1 MKQVTTKRS
10 AEVGVQ
16 EAIRLTGVST
26 NNLKSIDVAFPLG
39 EITVVTGVSG
49 SGKSSLVFDTLYGEA
64 YRRYVDSLS
73 SFARQ
78 YLQALPKPAV
88 AAVEKL
94 PPAIAVRQMAATGTS
109 RSTVGTVTETV
120 DLLRVIFTH
129 LAEITCYKCQG
140 PVRKDHPQAV
150 SQETVAG
157 RIGEK
162 LLVAAPLDRWGK
174 VAAKELKVQLEAAG
188 FSRLL
193 TAAGALV
200 RLEEAKA
207 TELKGAAVVVDRVT
221 ISADSHDRLSES
233 LTLGF
238 KVGRGKCWLVAED
251 GGRQVFSQ
259 GLDCPRC
266 NIDYIEPSMPLFS
279 FNHPLGACPGCQGF
293 GYMSD
298 LDVDKVIPD
307 RESSLA
313 KSGVAA
319 WNFGAFTE
327 YYTWAKASAKRLGF
341 QFDLK
346 FAAYSKEQWDWLFN
360 GEGRQFDGIAGF
372 FAYLD
377 SKKYKAHYRI
387 HSARFRRYVL
397 CKTCNGDR
405 LNPLALACRVK
416 GLNLAEVSHLAI
428 DALDHWNRSL
438 EVSATSAE
446 KLEEGMLGVGEAT
459 EELRARLNYL
469 SRVGVGYL
477 TLDRQT
483 RTLSGG
489 ELQRINMARC
499 LGSALT
505 ATLYCLDEPS
515 AGLHARDSG
524 KLLAIIEELRDQ
536 GNTVVMVEHERRLI
550 AGADHLVEIGPAA
563 GHLGGEVVFQGR
575 PSVHEVKLA
584 KAPPTKVVDSKQ
596 KFIEIKGARTHN
608 LKNINVRIPIGKITA
623 VCGVSGSGK
632 TSLIQHTLFPMVA
645 RELGQSID
653 RVAQSEPQVGSVG
666 PAAVLRSHS
675 EIMLVSQVSLGRS
688 SRSNIAT
695 YLGLMDDLRKI
706 LADQPLARKLGL
718 KPGAFSFNTPGGRC
732 ETCRGLGTVV
742 EDLSF
747 LGEMEVICP
756 ACQGRRFEDRVL
768 SVDYLGKNLIDML
781 KMTVAEAATFFFDKP
796 QIRRICDQV
805 VGMGLGYVSLG
816 QSTSSFSGGEAQ
828 RLKLIAR
835 VRDVT
840 NTKPAI
846 LIFDEPTTGLSDRDV
861 ANLIEQLRGLTSH
874 GHTVIVVEHHL
885 DVLREADW
893 LIEVG
898 PEAAA
903 AGGQLV
909 YEGPPSGIG
918 AAKES
923 LTAPY
928 LWEGTN

>member
-1 MKQVTTKRS
+1 MTTKATSVAKVAR
-10 AEVGVQ
+10 
-16 EAIRLTGVST
+16 EAIRLKGVST

-88 AAVEKL
+88 TTVENL

-109 RSTVGTVTETV
+109 RSTVGTATETV

-129 LAEITCYKCQG
+129 MAEITCYKCQG
-140 PVRKDHPQAV
+140 PVKKDHPQ
-150 SQETVAG
+150 SISKHTVAT
-157 RIGEK
+157 RQGEK
-162 LLVAAPLDRWGK
+162 LLVAATLERWGK
-174 VAAKELKVQLEAAG
+174 VAAKELKSQLEAAG

-193 TAAGALV
+193 TAAGAVVKLD
-200 RLEEAKA
+200 EAKA
-207 TELKGAAVVVDRVT
+207 TELKGAAVVVDRVSV
-221 ISADSHDRLSES
+221 SADSHDRLSES

-251 GGRQVFSQ
+251 GSRQIFSQ

-266 NIDYIEPSMPLFS
+266 NIDYLEPSMPLFS

-313 KSGVAA
+313 KAGVAA

-327 YYTWAKASAKRLGF
+327 YYTWAKSSAKRLGF

-346 FAAYSKEQWDWLFN
+346 FSEYSKEQWDWLLS
-360 GEGRQFDGIAGF
+360 GEGRQFDGVAGF

-387 HSARFRRYVL
+387 HAARFRRYIL
-397 CKTCNGDR
+397 CKTCHGDR
-405 LNPLALACRVK
+405 LNPLALSCRVK
-416 GLNLAEVSHLAI
+416 GLNLAEVSRLAI
-428 DALDHWNRSL
+428 DALDLWNRSL
-438 EVSATSAE
+438 GVDPSQNQLADD
-446 KLEEGMLGVGEAT
+446 GMLGVGEAT

-499 LGSALT
+499 LGSSLT
-505 ATLYCLDEPS
+505 ATLFCLDEPS

-524 KLLAIIEELRDQ
+524 KLLAIIQELRDQ
-536 GNTVVMVEHERRLI
+536 GNTVVMVEHERHLI
-550 AGADHLVEIGPAA
+550 AGADQLVEIGPAA
-563 GHLGGEVVFQGR
+563 GHVGGEVVFQGR
-575 PSVHEVKLA
+575 PKVSDIKLTV
-584 KAPPTKVVDSKQ
+584 APKVEPLDSKQ

-608 LKNINVRIPIGKITA
+608 LKNIHVKIPVGKITV

-632 TSLIQHTLFPMVA
+632 TSLIQHTLFPMAA
-645 RELGQSID
+645 RVLSQSVE
-653 RVAQSEPQVGSVG
+653 RVGQSEPEVDSVG
-666 PAAVLRSHS
+666 PASVLRSHS
-675 EIMLVSQVSLGRS
+675 EIVLVSQASLGRS

-695 YLGLMDDLRKI
+695 YLGLMDDIRKI
-706 LADQPLARKLGL
+706 LADQPMARKLGL
-718 KPGAFSFNTPGGRC
+718 KPGAFSFNTAGGRC

-747 LGEMEVICP
+747 LGEMEVTCP

-768 SVDYLGKNLIDML
+768 SVEYMGKNLIDML
-781 KMTVAEAATFFFDKP
+781 RMTVAEAAAFFFDKP
-796 QIRRICDQV
+796 TIRRVCDQV
-805 VGMGLGYVSLG
+805 IGMGLGYVSLG

-840 NTKPAI
+840 NAKPAI

-861 ANLIEQLRGLTSH
+861 ANLIEQLRGLTKF
-874 GHTVIVVEHHL
+874 GHTIVVVEHHL
-885 DVLREADW
+885 DIIRAADW
-893 LIEVG
+893 VIEVG

-909 YEGPPSGIG
+909 YEGHPNGIG
-918 AAKES
+918 AAKGS
-923 LTAPY
+923 LTAPF
-928 LWEGTN
+928 LWEGG